1 MDSDRT
7 SSPSARRSSTVWSLC
22 AAGYAFGCAAA
33 LVSVLGTPVET
44 VATALTLPSDST
56 VLVAAPATPFGA
68 VVWWA
73 LVERRRA
80 HSYLAG
86 GAAGLVTA
94 LLTVAFWSVWAATVW
109 GPRLVWVTGLLV
121 GAALAVSLPV
131 GAVAGVPLMIARRR
145 VGSSAPTTTTTIDD

>member
-1 MDSDRT
+1 VDSDRT
-7 SSPSARRSSTVWSLC
+7 LPRPGRRSSTAWSLC
-22 AAGYAFGCAAA
+22 AGGYAFGCAAA
-33 LVSVLGTPVET
+33 LVSFLGAPVET
-44 VATALTLPSDST
+44 VATALTLPSDSA

-94 LLTVAFWSVWAATVW
+94 LLTVALWTVWAATVW
-109 GPRLVWVTGLLV
+109 GPRLVWVAGILV

-131 GAVAGVPLMIARRR
+131 GAAAGVPLMIVRRR
-145 VGSSAPTTTTTIDD
+145 VGSSVPTTTTGD